1 MPSLPTIPVTSGAHR
16 LPLPAVMTAAHQ
28 LLDLSAGSGIIGQ
41 HRVSL
46 PAAATLSILADAG
59 WAAMAL
65 GDRGWE
71 RALAVGAGT
80 AMAAPALHYT
90 LFPWQLRFGLP
101 ILEEAEGLEG
111 WPLAVYVAL
120 LYAWGISGVAAAR
133 QLPRRSRR
141 WTLAGVGLAVAF
153 RQLALAHLIWIR
165 AEAARNPQWWNRAW
179 VPHGS
184 TFPPAL
190 RSQHH

>member
-1 MPSLPTIPVTSGAHR
+1 MPSLRRIRVTSSAHR
-16 LPLPAVMTAAHQ
+16 RALPAVMTAAHQ
-28 LLDLSAGSGIIGQ
+28 LLELSTGSGIIGQ
-41 HRVSL
+41 HRVGL
-46 PAAATLSILADAG
+46 PAAATVSILTDAG

-71 RALAVGAGT
+71 RALAVGAG
-80 AMAAPALHYT
+80 APTPPLARHCT
-90 LFPWQLRFGLP
+90 LFPWRLRFGLP

>member
-1 MPSLPTIPVTSGAHR
+1 MPSLPRFPVTPGGPPQSATCGDDGRPSAVGA
-16 LPLPAVMTAAHQ
+16 
-28 LLDLSAGSGIIGQ
+28 SAGSGIIGQ
-41 HRVSL
+41 HRVGL

-59 WAAMAL
+59 WAAMGL
-65 GDRGWE
+65 GDRRWQ

-101 ILEEAEGLEG
+101 VLEEAEGLEG

-120 LYAWGISGVAAAR
+120 LYAWGISGVAATR
-133 QLPRRSRR
+133 QLPRHNRR

-165 AEAARNPQWWNRAW
+165 AEVARNPQWWNRAW
-179 VPHGS
+179 VPQGS
-184 TFPPAL
+184 RFPAAL
-190 RSQHH
+190 RSQHQ